1 MARYQYMPG
10 TQIST
15 TDDEFWRRSVERR
28 VREHFEEESER
39 ARLDIEPS
47 LNDYQIAEEQGERH
61 SWGVNDS
68 YADASDVA
76 GG

>member
-1 MARYQYMPG
+1 MATYQSMPG
-10 TQIST
+10 TQMNM
-15 TDDEFWRRSVERR
+15 TDDEMWRRGVEKR

-47 LNDYQIAEEQGERH
+47 LNEYQIAAEHGERH
-61 SWGVNDS
+61 SLDAREDI
-68 YADASDVA
+68 ADASDLA

>member
-1 MARYQYMPG
+1 MAKYQNMPG
-10 TQIST
+10 TQMNM
-15 TDDEFWRRSVERR
+15 TDDEMWRRS

-47 LNDYQIAEEQGERH
+47 LNEYQIAAEHGERH
-61 SWGVNDS
+61 SLGAREDI
-68 YADASDVA
+68 ADASDLA